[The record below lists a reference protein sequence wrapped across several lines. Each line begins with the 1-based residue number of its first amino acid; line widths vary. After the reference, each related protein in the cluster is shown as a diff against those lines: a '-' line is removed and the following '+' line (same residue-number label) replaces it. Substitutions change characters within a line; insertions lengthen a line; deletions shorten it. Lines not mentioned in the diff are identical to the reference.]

1 MLKLIIDLKQV
12 KNNQASAEAEFP
24 MPANIFSGSLPEIFE
39 ALPSKANED
48 EESTA
53 ELFKRL
59 VKALCPMAVTPEGQ
73 LSAKK
78 YAGMLV
84 QINNAIENGEATD
97 EEWNALTAFSQVLFQ
112 LEQLTNPDFK
122 PEVVTTT
129 LEDGTTT
136 TGATWESII
145 TEIARM
151 LAEDETPA
159 TAPQAGSPEV
169 KQELSAMSTPTGE
182 ITGNSFEAMKA
193 LASAMVAQN
202 GTTTQI
208 STAAAELLATA
219 SNLSQQAISLL
230 GAVNKAQEASNAVW
244 QSFGSLL
251 ETAAPTLPA
260 TTEVPAIPPVPAQ

>member
-12 KNNQASAEAEFP
+12 KNSQAEAEFP
-24 MPANIFSGSLPEIFE
+24 VPANIFSGSLPEIFE
-39 ALPSKANED
+39 ALPAKITED
-48 EESTA
+48 EESSA

-59 VKALCPMAVTPEGQ
+59 VKSLCPMSTTPEGQ

-78 YAGMLV
+78 YTVMLAQV
-84 QINNAIENGEATD
+84 NNAIETGVASA

-129 LEDGTTT
+129 LDDGTTT

-145 TEIARM
+145 AEIARM
-151 LAEDETPA
+151 LTEDETPA
-159 TAPQAGSPEV
+159 AAPQAGTPEV
-169 KQELSAMSTPTGE
+169 KQELNAMSTPAGE

-193 LASAMVAQN
+193 LASAMVTQN
-202 GTTTQI
+202 GATTQI

-244 QSFGSLL
+244 HNFGSLL
-251 ETAAPTLPA
+251 EQVAPALPA
-260 TTEVPAIPPVPAQ
+260 ATEVPAIPAVPAQ